1 MDETTLR
8 IRKKVEEFLN
18 VQVNSIER
26 IENVPNK
33 AQSQNQCLTVSPTT
47 DGGCIR

>member
-1 MDETTLR
+1 MDEITLR

-26 IENVPNK
+26 IENVPN
-33 AQSQNQCLTVSPTT
+33 NTVS
-47 DGGCIR
+47 